1 MNIVWSP
8 LALARVEDIAEYI
21 AQDKPAAAAQW
32 VDKLSAVTGV

>member
-8 LALARVEDIAEYI
+8 LARVEDIADYI